1 MKLQIGLI
9 TGTSFRSDTMQYD
22 DVEKKSKSP
31 KKYDGPKQMTRKQVE
46 EAVSWILRDVDCAD
60 FSKRMQLVM
69 YELRGKAS
77 SKMIRDVVGA
87 YK

>member
-1 MKLQIGLI
+1 
-9 TGTSFRSDTMQYD
+9 MQYD
-22 DVEKKSKSP
+22 DVEKKSKSA
-31 KKYDGPKQMTRKQVE
+31 KKYNNQKQMTRKQVE

-60 FSKRMQLVM
+60 LSKRTQLVM

-77 SKMIRDVVGA
+77 SKMIREVLEA